1 MSLTPEDVLKIIRRN
16 QPTERIVDVERRLT
30 PSTILANERLFGVPV
45 FAFGEGYKGQYLRHS
60 YYDVTPT
67 ERVWQI
73 EVGYVNIYGE
83 IKGKVYP
90 LFANGFPTSY
100 VFSYSPDEFETF
112 YSEPIRPI
120 DVVQVKESQIINL
133 DRVTTLKDAVLIID
147 RYDLLR
153 VTASRKL
160 PEGVVQAIKTLLKE
174 PFVSLLGDEEKK
186 YLEYLLRMQAG
197 ITLPSD
203 IIDQLVEKNALIESL
218 QRAVWEYQRRISD
231 YETNMNIYR
240 SENTKFYDLLSRYA
254 HDFSR
259 IGVEMTNAQRE
270 IIRLRDELQ
279 ISMAEAK
286 SLEDARKKLS
296 NAIQIA
302 NELVD
307 ELNKLNATAKSITDV
322 IVNTTTQLGQVIGAQ
337 KTVEFKEAM
346 KEIEKREKKV
356 EGAKEEKPKAGVVKK
371 SEEK

>member
-1 MSLTPEDVLKIIRRN
+1 
-16 QPTERIVDVERRLT
+16 
-30 PSTILANERLFGVPV
+30 
-45 FAFGEGYKGQYLRHS
+45 
-60 YYDVTPT
+60 
-67 ERVWQI
+67 
-73 EVGYVNIYGE
+73 
-83 IKGKVYP
+83 
-90 LFANGFPTSY
+90 
-100 VFSYSPDEFETF
+100 
-112 YSEPIRPI
+112 
-120 DVVQVKESQIINL
+120 
-133 DRVTTLKDAVLIID
+133 
-147 RYDLLR
+147 
-153 VTASRKL
+153 
-160 PEGVVQAIKTLLKE
+160 
-174 PFVSLLGDEEKK
+174 
-186 YLEYLLRMQAG
+186 
-197 ITLPSD
+197 
-203 IIDQLVEKNALIESL
+203 
-218 QRAVWEYQRRISD
+218 
-231 YETNMNIYR
+231 MNIYR